1 MVDVLVELSLD
12 RGIHLLFQLTPDVNF
27 KKPGRY
33 ILHMAFSYQFFME
46 WTMVRKLIIREGRL
60 QSYYEVMAKLL
71 SDKTPS
77 LQLIERVVTIDNTLI
92 TASLPNEGDRVN
104 MSSNYVHFA
113 DLKNLTGSPSMTGK
127 FLHAV
132 NRLLPSDR
140 QMTVDDE
147 IWVHHG
153 GYLRYLGT
161 LLGENPES
169 ETLRGYVG
177 LLLARYL
184 APAASSSIASEH
196 TPIRGLPMFYMLG
209 HCILN
214 VVVTLP
220 YIMGDLFVRWSLEE
234 TELAEISD
242 MVTLIRNATRA
253 GFQGKSWMDLDTRTR
268 AVDRLADLGRFVG
281 RPDNLTTAEMLNQH
295 YSFLATAE
303 GPYAT
308 MLEVTRDAESARK
321 KDLLKSPTPF
331 FPAINIELPT
341 ILVNAFYVPIYHIMV
356 IPPAIMFAPFYKSGL
371 PLAFNYGSLGHVI
384 GHEIT
389 HAFDP
394 ELNLYNASGL
404 REDWWTPDTRKAID
418 ARLQCLKDIYNQ
430 VPWASGVNYGD
441 TAVSENFADCGGL
454 ERVHRAYD
462 ALGDHS
468 VQKLGDKSY
477 TGKQTFFITSCY
489 KWCASTPPAKYT
501 EDMVKVKIYSPM
513 KMRCNVPLMNTPEFA
528 TAFRCAAGTLMNP
541 EKRCDVF

>member
-1 MVDVLVELSLD
+1 
-12 RGIHLLFQLTPDVNF
+12 
-27 KKPGRY
+27 
-33 ILHMAFSYQFFME
+33 
-46 WTMVRKLIIREGRL
+46 
-60 QSYYEVMAKLL
+60 
-71 SDKTPS
+71 
-77 LQLIERVVTIDNTLI
+77 
-92 TASLPNEGDRVN
+92 
-104 MSSNYVHFA
+104 MSSNYVRFA

-132 NRLLPSDR
+132 NRLLLSDR
-140 QMTVDDE
+140 QMTEDDE
-147 IWVHHG
+147 VWVHHG

-196 TPIRGLPMFYMLG
+196 TPARGLPMFYMLG
-209 HCILN
+209 HCLLN

-308 MLEVTRDAESARK
+308 MLEATRDAQSARN
-321 KDLLKSPTPF
+321 KDLLKSPTLF

-371 PLAFNYGSLGHVI
+371 PLAFSYGSLGHVI

-394 ELNLYNASGL
+394 ELSLYNASGV

-418 ARLQCLKDIYNQ
+418 VRLQCLKDLYNQ
-430 VPWASGVNYGD
+430 VPWAGGVNYGD

-462 ALGDHS
+462 VLADHS
-468 VQKLGDKSY
+468 VQRLGDKSY
-477 TGKQTFFITSCY
+477 TGKQTFFISSCY
-489 KWCASTPPAKYT
+489 KWCSSTPPAKYT

-528 TAFRCAAGTLMNP
+528 TAFRCAAGTRMNP
-541 EKRCDVF
+541 DKRCDVF